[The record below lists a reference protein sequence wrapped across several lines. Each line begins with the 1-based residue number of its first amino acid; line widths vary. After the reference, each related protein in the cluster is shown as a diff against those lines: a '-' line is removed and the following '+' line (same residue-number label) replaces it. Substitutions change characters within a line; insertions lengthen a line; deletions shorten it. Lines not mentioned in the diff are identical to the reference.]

1 MKIINERRSI
11 RKYSDEAVSNEIIE
25 KILRA
30 AMQAPS
36 ARNQK
41 PWHFLVCTKEKRK
54 DLLEKTSLELKNVS
68 MAKDA
73 SFVIIFMTDKT
84 NLLTE
89 MMYPQDLSSA
99 VTMSLL
105 EACENGVGSC
115 WCGIYPN
122 EERMNKIKEIYD
134 IKDYEP
140 FAIVCYG
147 YPQNKED
154 IKYIERYDES
164 RIHWVK

>member
-1 MKIINERRSI
+1 M
-11 RKYSDEAVSNEIIE
+11 
-25 KILRA
+25 
-30 AMQAPS
+30 
-36 ARNQK
+36 
-41 PWHFLVCTKEKRK
+41 
-54 DLLEKTSLELKNVS
+54 
-68 MAKDA
+68 
-73 SFVIIFMTDKT
+73 
-84 NLLTE
+84 
-89 MMYPQDLSSA
+89 
-99 VTMSLL
+99 L